1 MRVVVDTNVIVAA
14 LLTPGRTPER
24 CLDALRARGAT
35 VLVDDRVIA
44 EYRAVIARPKFK
56 SVDPARASALV
67 ESIVAAAER
76 VEVTAYAGPMIDG
89 DDRAFVEV
97 ALAGRADAIVTGN
110 AKHFP
115 RDVGVDVLSP
125 AEALARWG

>member
-24 CLDALRARGAT
+24 CLDALRAQGAT
-35 VLVDDRVIA
+35 VLVDERIVA
-44 EYRAVIARPKFK
+44 EYRAVIARPKFR

-67 ESIVAAAER
+67 ESLIAGAER

-97 ALAGRADAIVTGN
+97 ARAGRADAIVTGN

-115 RDVGVDVLSP
+115 RDVGVEVLSP

>member
-35 VLVDDRVIA
+35 VLVDERVTA

-67 ESIVAAAER
+67 ESLIAGAER
-76 VEVTAYAGPMIDG
+76 VEVTAYAGPMVDG

-115 RDVGVDVLSP
+115 EGLGVEVMSP